1 MLCSAEV
8 GYIVFGST
16 VVEFS
21 RPQIYGD
28 QMLGDKSNRWQWGG
42 LQGRIAMKISDTLIC
57 VLVMMIVMWIHTC
70 FKTHGTVPEEKLL
83 PHIHFKY

>member
-1 MLCSAEV
+1 MGEWKQPQSGMQLRNKSQQMTDPYDNLNKSQRCCSAEV

-16 VVEFS
+16 VVEFP

-42 LQGRIAMKISDTLIC
+42 LQGRIAMKIS
-57 VLVMMIVMWIHTC
+57 VSWWWW
-70 FKTHGTVPEEKLL
+70 
-83 PHIHFKY
+83 